1 MIVTKDE
8 FVKVDLELGFAHTMV
23 GSDQPLLEVADG
35 PVGKRDNGLRAFSQL
50 RAEGLGPNDMFVAD
64 LRQARKALETVSVD
78 GGTGFNVLGQEGDY
92 RRSLKVGNHRHADS
106 TGGSPAFFHSHQDQR
121 RPAVFELSASS
132 ESSLLAANPRI
143 VNLYLAA
150 KRSARRIHHRPTK
163 FVKHHPR
170 RLVAGE
176 AELPLQKQRRHSALV
191 SGHQIRR
198 PEPIGEWDFRPME
211 DGPRRQRNLTPALS
225 ALAAPLVHQFIG
237 SLMPAARTDESIRP
251 ATGRQVLLT
260 GLLGGEIGLKLAK
273 RFGKRRSRH
282 PSTLAIGAC

>member
-1 MIVTKDE
+1 MLQQAQQVGVEILAAADLIVLAWFAVGSETKERLKRRCRSLAAIVTKDE

-50 RAEGLGPNDMFVAD
+50 RAEGLGPNDMLVAD
-64 LRQARKALETVSVD
+64 LRQARKALETVGVD

-106 TGGSPAFFHSHQDQR
+106 TGGSPVFFHSHQDQR

-132 ESSLLAANPRI
+132 ESSLLTANPRI

-191 SGHQIRR
+191 VVIKY
-198 PEPIGEWDFRPME
+198 
-211 DGPRRQRNLTPALS
+211 
-225 ALAAPLVHQFIG
+225 AAQN
-237 SLMPAARTDESIRP
+237 
-251 ATGRQVLLT
+251 Q
-260 GLLGGEIGLKLAK
+260 
-273 RFGKRRSRH
+273 
-282 PSTLAIGAC
+282 